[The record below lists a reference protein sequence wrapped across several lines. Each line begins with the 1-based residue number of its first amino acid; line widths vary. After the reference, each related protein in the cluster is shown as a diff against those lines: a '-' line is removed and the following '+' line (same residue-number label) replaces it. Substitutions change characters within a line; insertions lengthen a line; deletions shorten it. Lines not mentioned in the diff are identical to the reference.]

1 MYMKEESKNK
11 LPPIIVEYIEK
22 LGDGKSNQW
31 QKDMYCVMLERIQQ
45 ACQDA
50 INTHKLKQDAI
61 NTHKLKSAKIPKIT
75 IKK

>member
-50 INTHKLKQDAI
+50 INTHKS
-61 NTHKLKSAKIPKIT
+61 KSAKIPKIT

>member
-22 LGDGKSNQW
+22 LSDSKSNKW

-50 INTHKLKQDAI
+50 INTHNAKTKL
-61 NTHKLKSAKIPKIT
+61 PKIT
-75 IKK
+75 SKK